1 MRSKIHIEDGEDHYI
16 SNPVEVFGDLEIEKA
31 FTLFERH
38 NYSGARLKLQELK
51 EVVPDPN
58 IRQQLEF
65 VHLLSG
71 VYEAWDALEFRRA
84 HQDIILLNK
93 AIKRDKSV
101 NSQFILMDFEEV
113 LQQQESIL
121 APLDEMEDLI
131 KDKKNAYILSQKK
144 YMVPLMF
151 TMLQNASIREEQ
163 EKLDMA
169 TLLLYRLLEMIEQ
182 SRLSKYNLYVSK
194 MDYRNTKPDYEK
206 HPELKGA
213 SGDEIF
219 MFIKDRYMNIK
230 KQLFGKAGN
239 GYLPEQ
245 VSLLEGFIL
254 LLALYAKSS

>member
-1 MRSKIHIEDGEDHYI
+1 M
-16 SNPVEVFGDLEIEKA
+16 L
-31 FTLFERH
+31 
-38 NYSGARLKLQELK
+38 GAD
-51 EVVPDPN
+51 VVRDKQRN
-58 IRQQLEF
+58 
-65 VHLLSG
+65 
-71 VYEAWDALEFRRA
+71 ALEFRRA

-213 SGDEIF
+213 SGDELF